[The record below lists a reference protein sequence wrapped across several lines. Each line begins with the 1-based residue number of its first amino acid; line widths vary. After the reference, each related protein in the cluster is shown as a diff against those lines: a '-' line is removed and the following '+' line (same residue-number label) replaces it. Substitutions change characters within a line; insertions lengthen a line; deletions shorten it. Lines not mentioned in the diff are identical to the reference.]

1 MSRVKVSN
9 SGQSHC
15 CAVPLKQVEHYSLF
29 KDFIAFNAKF
39 IFFFCSKFLEAT
51 KFLAF
56 VSISCIAFVRVLNF
70 I

>member
-39 IFFFCSKFLEAT
+39 IFFFVIRFHLVKIFPL
-51 KFLAF
+51 FYW
-56 VSISCIAFVRVLNF
+56 
-70 I
+70 

>member
-9 SGQSHC
+9 SGQSHY

-39 IFFFCSKFLEAT
+39 FFFFSKVAT
-51 KFLAF
+51 GEKFSVILL
-56 VSISCIAFVRVLNF
+56 VIIYGIVNLDTN
-70 I
+70 

>member
-15 CAVPLKQVEHYSLF
+15 CAVPLKQVEHCSLF

-39 IFFFCSKFLEAT
+39 IFFFCSKVSSGE
-51 KFLAF
+51 KFSVILL
-56 VSISCIAFVRVLNF
+56 VIIYGTYCKP
-70 I
+70 